1 MPTVKPALRAARRAK
16 GLKISHLAARI
27 DGLSVKHL
35 ANCESSHGRLSI
47 ELANLIAKELDV
59 EVGDIVELDDDE
71 AGGGETQPE
80 KTHPTRRQEQ
90 EKTTGPKRA
99 TGVVAA

>member
-27 DGLSVKHL
+27 DGLKVQHL
-35 ANCESSHGRLSI
+35 ANCESGHAVMSI
-47 ELANLIAKELDV
+47 ELAHLIARELDV
-59 EVGDIVELDDDE
+59 EVGDIVELDDE
-71 AGGGETQPE
+71 ASGDETQPE

-90 EKTTGPKRA
+90 EKSTGPKRA
-99 TGVVAA
+99 TEPIPA

>member
-27 DGLSVKHL
+27 DGLKVQHL
-35 ANCESSHGRLSI
+35 ANCESGHAVMSI
-47 ELANLIAKELDV
+47 ELANLVARELGV
-59 EVGDIVELDDDE
+59 EVGDIVDLDAE
-71 AGGGETQPE
+71 AGDETQPE

-99 TGVVAA
+99 SEPIPA